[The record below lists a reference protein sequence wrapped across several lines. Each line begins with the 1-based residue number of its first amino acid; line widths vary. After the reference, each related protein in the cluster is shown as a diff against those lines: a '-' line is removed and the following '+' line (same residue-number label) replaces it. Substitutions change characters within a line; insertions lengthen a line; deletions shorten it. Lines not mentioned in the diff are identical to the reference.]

1 MSKAFT
7 RDDDGVPP
15 PEPTAGPRL
24 PEGVPSYV
32 TARGHARLRAKL
44 EVLRAA
50 GNGASATALAAQLE
64 RAQIVPERPAGDTV
78 RFGDVV
84 TLQQGEAVRRVR
96 IVGIDEVDLPRE
108 PGIEPLSFLAPL
120 ARMLIG
126 AEVGD
131 VIGDDELEVLA
142 IDVG

>member
-1 MSKAFT
+1 M
-7 RDDDGVPP
+7 
-15 PEPTAGPRL
+15 
-24 PEGVPSYV
+24 
-32 TARGHARLRAKL
+32 
-44 EVLRAA
+44 
-50 GNGASATALAAQLE
+50 
-64 RAQIVPERPAGDTV
+64 

-142 IDVG
+142 IDVR